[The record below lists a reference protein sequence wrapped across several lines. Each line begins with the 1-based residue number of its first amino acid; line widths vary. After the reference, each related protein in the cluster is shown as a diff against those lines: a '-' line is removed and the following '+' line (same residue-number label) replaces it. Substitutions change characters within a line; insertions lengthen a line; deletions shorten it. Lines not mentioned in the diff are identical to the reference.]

1 MPLIG
6 NVFQLFSSLYLFFA
20 LSKEWDNDETGAVI
34 MLLWAIYFIITAIF
48 FKLDEKR

>member
-6 NVFQLFSSLYLFFA
+6 NVFQLFSVVYLWLA
-20 LSKEWDNDETGAVI
+20 MTKELDNDETGAAI
-34 MLLWAIYFIITAIF
+34 MVLWAIYFIITAVF